1 MARKPVPARYWLEA
15 IADGSEIKRRL
26 RLELLLNKSDR
37 FILLRD
43 RSVTS
48 NVMGYNRSMI
58 VSFKHR
64 GLEQFF
70 ESGSTRG
77 IQAKYVTRI
86 RMILAR
92 LSSATSP
99 QDMNLPGLVL
109 HELAGQ
115 RKGTWSVKV
124 SGNWRITFTFD
135 GVDACNVDLEDY
147 H

>member
-1 MARKPVPARYWLEA
+1 
-15 IADGSEIKRRL
+15 
-26 RLELLLNKSDR
+26 
-37 FILLRD
+37 
-43 RSVTS
+43 
-48 NVMGYNRSMI
+48 MI

-70 ESGSTRG
+70 ESG
-77 IQAKYVTRI
+77 
-86 RMILAR
+86 MAR
-92 LSSATSP
+92 LSAATSP

-115 RKGTWSVKV
+115 RKGTWTVRV

-135 GVDACNVDLEDY
+135 GVDACDVDLEDY

>member
-1 MARKPVPARYWLEA
+1 
-15 IADGSEIKRRL
+15 
-26 RLELLLNKSDR
+26 
-37 FILLRD
+37 
-43 RSVTS
+43 
-48 NVMGYNRSMI
+48 MI

-70 ESGSTRG
+70 ELGTVRG
-77 IQAKYVTRI
+77 IQAIYAKRI
-86 RMILAR
+86 RLILAR
-92 LSSATSP
+92 LNAATSP

-115 RKGTWSVKV
+115 RKGTWTVRV

-135 GVDACNVDLEDY
+135 GVDACDVDLEDY

>member
-1 MARKPVPARYWLEA
+1 
-15 IADGSEIKRRL
+15 
-26 RLELLLNKSDR
+26 
-37 FILLRD
+37 
-43 RSVTS
+43 
-48 NVMGYNRSMI
+48 MI

-70 ESGSTRG
+70 ESGTTQG
-77 IQAKYVTRI
+77 IQANHAKRTRL
-86 RMILAR
+86 ILAR
-92 LSSATSP
+92 LSVATSL

-115 RKGTWSVKV
+115 RKGTWTVRV

-135 GVDACNVDLEDY
+135 GVDACDVDLEDY